1 VRARGLEPLGDDVR
15 RELGRLG
22 PAGAIADVVAA
33 WPEAVG
39 PAIAANAWPARI
51 SRDGT
56 LHVSTKSSTWAFEL
70 TQLAAT
76 IQERLAE
83 ALEPPAPTSLR
94 FAPGRLPELGAD
106 DVKEEKRSVPSPSPA
121 AVAAAEEIASAIADP
136 ALREAV
142 ARAAA
147 ASLETA
153 EAGPSDRPFW

>member
-1 VRARGLEPLGDDVR
+1 MKGLEPLGEDVR

-22 PAGAIADVVAA
+22 PAGAIADVVAV

-56 LHVSTKSSTWAFEL
+56 LHVATKSSTWAFEL

-76 IQERLAE
+76 IHKRLAE
-83 ALEPPAPTSLR
+83 ALEPPAPASLR
-94 FAPGRLPELGAD
+94 FAPGRLPEPGVD
-106 DVKEEKRSVPSPSPA
+106 DVKEEKRTVPSPSPA
-121 AVAAAEEIASAIADP
+121 AVAAGEEIASGIANE

-153 EAGPSDRPFW
+153 EAGPSDRPLW

>member
-1 VRARGLEPLGDDVR
+1 MRGLEPLGEDVR
-15 RELGRLG
+15 RELGRFG
-22 PAGAIADVVAA
+22 PAGAIADVVAV

-39 PAIAANAWPARI
+39 PAIATNAWPARI

-56 LHVSTKSSTWAFEL
+56 LHVATRSSTWAFEL

-83 ALEPPAPTSLR
+83 ALEPPTPTSLR
-94 FAPGRLPELGAD
+94 FATGRLPEPGAE
-106 DVKEEKRSVPSPSPA
+106 DVKEEKRTVPTPSPA
-121 AVAAAEEIASAIADP
+121 TVAAAEEIASRIADP

-153 EAGPSDRPFW
+153 GAGPSDRSLW

>member
-1 VRARGLEPLGDDVR
+1 VRGLEPLGEDIR

-33 WPEAVG
+33 WPDAVG

-56 LHVSTKSSTWAFEL
+56 LHVATRSSTWAFEL
-70 TQLAAT
+70 TQLSAT
-76 IQERLAE
+76 IQDRLA
-83 ALEPPAPTSLR
+83 AVLETSGPTSLR
-94 FAPGRLPELGAD
+94 FAPGRLPEPGAET
-106 DVKEEKRSVPSPSPA
+106 VAEEKRTVPSPSRA
-121 AVAAAEEIASAIADP
+121 ALAAGEEIASGIADP

-147 ASLETA
+147 ASLEAA
-153 EAGPSDRPFW
+153 EPGPSDRRLW

>member
-1 VRARGLEPLGDDVR
+1 MRGLEPLGEDVR

-56 LHVSTKSSTWAFEL
+56 LHVATKSSTWAFEL
-70 TQLAAT
+70 TQLTAT
-76 IQERLAE
+76 IQERLAG
-83 ALEPPAPTSLR
+83 ALEASAPTSLR
-94 FAPGRLPELGAD
+94 FAPGRLPEPGAE
-106 DVKEEKRSVPSPSPA
+106 DVKEDKRTVPSPSPA
-121 AVAAAEEIASAIADP
+121 AVAAGQELASGIASE

-153 EAGPSDRPFW
+153 DPEPSDRPLW

>member
-1 VRARGLEPLGDDVR
+1 MKGLEPLGDDVR

-39 PAIAANAWPARI
+39 PAIAANAWPSRI

-56 LHVSTKSSTWAFEL
+56 LHVATRSSTWAFEL

-94 FAPGRLPELGAD
+94 FAPGRLPEPGAED
-106 DVKEEKRSVPSPSPA
+106 AKEEKRTVPGPSPA
-121 AVAAAEEIASAIADP
+121 AVAAGEEIASAIADP

-153 EAGPSDRPFW
+153 DAGPSDRPFW